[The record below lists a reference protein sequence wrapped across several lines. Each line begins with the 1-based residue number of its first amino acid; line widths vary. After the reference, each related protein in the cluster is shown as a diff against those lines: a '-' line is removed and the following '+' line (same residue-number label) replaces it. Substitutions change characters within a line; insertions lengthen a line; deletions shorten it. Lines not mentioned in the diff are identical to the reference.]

1 MVSVVELRDYL
12 DFAAQTAYEAGRL
25 TLGYFQTD
33 TLRTEIKPD
42 DTPVTA
48 ADREAEELIRARI
61 AAEYPGHAV
70 VGEEYGV
77 EGPTR
82 PASRSMA
89 AKKPSGDWSG
99 NETIYA
105 REALST
111 TTTLLPEV
119 LHLIRGR
126 TGSGRGKF
134 PAPRT

>member
-1 MVSVVELRDYL
+1 MSVVELRDYL

-61 AAEYPGHAV
+61 AEEYPGHAV

-77 EGPTR
+77 EGD
-82 PASRSMA
+82 ASHR
-89 AKKPSGDWSG
+89 
-99 NETIYA
+99 
-105 REALST
+105 R
-111 TTTLLPEV
+111 LLPTARRDG
-119 LHLIRGR
+119 LCCDRRGLLPQLPPI
-126 TGSGRGKF
+126 SGVEHG
-134 PAPRT
+134 